1 MRRIYIKVCLEIH
14 KHNLFFPTLTG
25 FVKVGCYT
33 DVRKGVTVLNA
44 TERREKLI
52 RILLMRGKT
61 SASILAEKL
70 EVSERTVFRDVYALS
85 RMYPIT
91 AIAGKEGGIFLA
103 GDVDIRLKLRKNE
116 ILLLKKIIA
125 DVEKN
130 RFCSLDDEEINLL
143 KDIVRFLSSGEDNN
157 KQYYT

>member
-1 MRRIYIKVCLEIH
+1 M
-14 KHNLFFPTLTG
+14 TG

-52 RILLMRGKT
+52 RLLLMRGKT
-61 SASILAEKL
+61 SAGVLAEEL

-103 GDVDIRLKLRKNE
+103 GNVDMRLKLRKHE
-116 ILLLKKIIA
+116 IHLLKKIIT
-125 DVEKN
+125 DVEN
-130 RFCSLDDEEINLL
+130 NGFCSLDDEDLYLL
-143 KDIVRFLSSGEDNN
+143 KDIVRFFSGGEENN
-157 KQYYT
+157 KQPYT